1 MSHKLVLIT
10 GGARSGKSTFAEDLA
25 KRLGRRVLYVATA
38 AALDG
43 EMRERIA
50 EHRRLRPAD
59 WRTIEA
65 TSDVGP
71 AMAAGIADAE
81 VVLIDCLAVLVSNL
95 MMGESN
101 EIEEERLDEPVLE
114 RAMRR
119 EIAGI
124 LDVARSS
131 PASFILVSNEVG
143 LGLVPAYRSG
153 RLFRDLLGRA
163 NQIVAA
169 EADEVYLVV
178 AGIAIDIKRIAS
190 EGKRGMRVEG

>member
-71 AMAAGIADAE
+71 ALAAGIADAE